1 MDLDEIV
8 SYLDGT
14 EADSSCV
21 LIDKKENWDALVVVA
36 ILNGPMQSVTYKR
49 WDSHMKHCHRAV
61 WPIRSLP

>member
-1 MDLDEIV
+1 MDEIL

-21 LIDKKENWDALVVVA
+21 LIDKKENWDALVAVA

-49 WDSHMKHCHRAV
+49 
-61 WPIRSLP
+61 